1 MTAVPANRDAPFRRL
16 EALALGPIGLAV
28 VATWAFAE
36 AIAWPIIPDVIVGL
50 LALIMPCR
58 AVRLFVAM
66 TLGSLAGSA
75 VLWALSLAAPDAVRS
90 MLLALPAIHPPML
103 ADAARAVAAGDP
115 LSMAQ
120 LGPGTPLK
128 VYTFAWAIGPGSPLG
143 LAAGVVL
150 NRIARVG
157 PVVLVLAILGSAAPA
172 FLRRFDRLVLAV
184 YAVAYLALYAVYW
197 S

>member
-1 MTAVPANRDAPFRRL
+1 VTAAPAARLPFRRL
-16 EALALGPIGLAV
+16 EALALGRAGLAV
-28 VATWAFAE
+28 VAVWAFAE
-36 AIAWPIIPDVIVGL
+36 AIALPIIPDIIVGL
-50 LALIMPCR
+50 LALVMPCR

-75 VLWALSLAAPDAVRS
+75 VLWLASAAAPDAVRA

-115 LSMAQ
+115 LSIAQ
-120 LGPGTPLK
+120 FGPGTPLK
-128 VYTFAWAIGPGSPLG
+128 VYTFAWAIGPGSPIG
-143 LAAGVVL
+143 LAGGIVL

-184 YAVAYLALYAVYW
+184 YAVAYVALYAAYW
-197 S
+197 G